1 MGTASIILIHILIQI
16 DLQGLKVRIDLL
28 PKSDPVELIEDRLMN
43 PLTDSIGLW
52 ALSFGFRMLN
62 VVQLKIQLIG
72 GIRLKKAS
80 TCSESRK

>member
-1 MGTASIILIHILIQI
+1 MGAASVILIHILIQI

-52 ALSFGFRMLN
+52 ALGLGFRMLD
-62 VVQLKIQLIG
+62 VVELKIQFIG
-72 GIRLKKAS
+72 MLFI
-80 TCSESRK
+80 